1 MATRK
6 QDAEQSEGDPAAPKN
21 GAGREP
27 AEDEI
32 DAEIAQAALAEIER
46 DPSQVVGGEELE
58 RKLREIVG

>member
-1 MATRK
+1 MATTK
-6 QDAEQSEGDPAAPKN
+6 QGAEQSEGDPASPEN
-21 GAGREP
+21 GAGREF

-32 DAEIAQAALAEIER
+32 DAEIALAALAEIER